1 MKKEKKP
8 GTDLGA
14 ITERVERLAEPG
26 SPHRL
31 LASLSGNW
39 DANLKSWTHPDRP
52 ANETFGSCEQKMI
65 LGGRFLHQ
73 TFSAELMGTPFLGIG
88 VTGHDNNTGKYVSA
102 WIDSMSTGITC
113 FEGTISA
120 DGSTIIQQADY
131 NDPVKGPMV
140 WRSSLT
146 IIDNDTM
153 RFEMYG
159 IDNEGREN
167 KMIEINYARQG

>member
-1 MKKEKKP
+1 
-8 GTDLGA
+8 
-14 ITERVERLAEPG
+14 
-26 SPHRL
+26 
-31 LASLSGNW
+31 
-39 DANLKSWTHPDRP
+39 
-52 ANETFGSCEQKMI
+52 
-65 LGGRFLHQ
+65 
-73 TFSAELMGTPFLGIG
+73 MGTPFSGIG
-88 VTGHDNNTGKYVSA
+88 VTGHDNNTGKYVPA
-102 WIDSMSTGITC
+102 WIDSMSTGIIC

-120 DGSTIIQQADY
+120 DGNTIIQQADY
-131 NDPVKGPMV
+131 NDPVRGPMV